1 MNLKEFINHLDVIK
15 SVFPSYKNMEEISVL
30 ITTSESSIGGR
41 AYTEVKNIFM
51 GFDWENNQLRIEPV
65 DKLLKQPIR
74 DISKISRLETG
85 GMLYWGCSHCG
96 RKVSKEDYY
105 CRQCGRKLEST

>member
-1 MNLKEFINHLDVIK
+1 MNLKEFINHLNAIEK
-15 SVFPSYKNMEEISVL
+15 TFPSHENMENVSVL

-41 AYTEVKNIFM
+41 ACAGVKNIFM
-51 GFDWENNQLRIEPV
+51 GFDWEHNQLRIEPE

-74 DISKISRLETG
+74 DTGQIIKRELSGIS
-85 GMLYWGCSHCG
+85 YWGCSHCG

-105 CRQCGRKLEST
+105 CKQCGRKFVE